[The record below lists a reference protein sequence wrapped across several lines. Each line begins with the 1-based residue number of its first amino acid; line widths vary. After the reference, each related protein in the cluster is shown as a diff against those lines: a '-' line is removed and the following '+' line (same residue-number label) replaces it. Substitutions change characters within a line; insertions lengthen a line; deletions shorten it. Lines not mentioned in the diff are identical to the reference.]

1 MGAVLYQIRSTYKV
15 AYKSILSTLLVVFC
29 VFGIAA
35 KAHDLSPAIVDLE
48 IKEDTIELRIIGSI
62 EPMILGYD
70 LSERIEIGDGPE
82 DGPYRDLRAQPE
94 EVFLEEL
101 KKAWPDMTADMTL
114 LVNGEELELE
124 LGEVITIDPGDLELP
139 REAAINATAKFDSPN
154 PMVRF
159 GWDMRMGYMVLRQ
172 LGAGEE
178 GFGGILPLGD
188 MSPQLLR
195 GSNNASAL
203 ETFVNYILVG
213 FDHIVPKGLDHILFV
228 LGLFFFSLKF
238 RPLLWQVTTFT
249 VAHTITLALASLQI
263 VNLPASIVEPL
274 IALSIVYVAIENIFG
289 DGETR
294 TRRLVIIFFFGLL
307 HGLGF
312 ASVLS
317 DFGLNP
323 AQFISGLIGFN
334 IGVEFGQ
341 LAVLAVAFLAVG
353 LWFGPKPWY
362 KSYIANPA
370 SLLIAAIGAYWTIER
385 VFL

>member
-1 MGAVLYQIRSTYKV
+1 MGAALRNFQS
-15 AYKSILSTLLVVFC
+15 AYKLLHKTLLSTLLAVFC
-29 VFGIAA
+29 LFGLAA

-48 IKEDTIELRIIGSI
+48 ITEDRIDIRIIGSI

-94 EVFLEEL
+94 AVFLEEL

-114 LVNGEELELE
+114 LVNGEELDLE

-139 REAAINATAKFDSPN
+139 REAAINATARFDGPN
-154 PMVRF
+154 PIVRF
-159 GWDMRMGYMVLRQ
+159 GWDMRLGYMVLRQ
-172 LGAGEE
+172 VGAGDE

-188 MSPQLLR
+188 LSPQLTR
-195 GSNNASAL
+195 GASDVSAL
-203 ETFVNYILVG
+203 ETFVNYIIVG

-228 LGLFFFSLKF
+228 LGLFFFSLNF

-289 DGETR
+289 DGKTHA
-294 TRRLVIIFFFGLL
+294 RRLVIIFFFGLL

-341 LAVLAVAFLAVG
+341 LAVIAVAFLAVG

-370 SLLIAAIGAYWTIER
+370 SLLIAAVGAYWTIER

>member
-1 MGAVLYQIRSTYKV
+1 MGRLSFFMSSNTLLRRAV
-15 AYKSILSTLLVVFC
+15 LSTLIAFFC
-29 VFGIAA
+29 WVASA
-35 KAHDLSPAIVDLE
+35 QAHDLSPSIVDIE
-48 IKEDTIELRIIGSI
+48 IKEDTIDIRIIGSI

-70 LSERIEIGDGPE
+70 LSQIIEIGDGPN

-101 KKAWPDMTADMTL
+101 RKAWPEMTADMTL

-139 REAAINATAKFDSPN
+139 REAAINATASFDGPN
-154 PMVRF
+154 PVVRF
-159 GWDMRMGYMVLRQ
+159 GWDMRLGYMVLRQ
-172 LGAGEE
+172 VGAGEE

-188 MSPQLLR
+188 LSPQLTR
-195 GSNNASAL
+195 GASETSAL

-228 LGLFFFSLKF
+228 LGLFFFSLNF
-238 RPLLWQVTTFT
+238 RPLLLQVTTFT

-263 VNLPASIVEPL
+263 VNLPAAIVEPL
-274 IALSIVYVAIENIFG
+274 IALSIVYIAIENIFG
-289 DGETR
+289 DGQAHP
-294 TRRLVIIFFFGLL
+294 RRLVIIFFFGLL

-341 LAVLAVAFLAVG
+341 LAVIAVAFLAVG
-353 LWFGPKPWY
+353 LWFGPKSWY

-385 VFL
+385 VFF